1 MAFLK
6 RLKFYIYSLIFK
18 SISMVSNYPSAVSN
32 IVCIDL
38 LNLSSQELQNYFLI
52 CPEVSRAKQF
62 IKILHTKLHN
72 DLFNDE
78 NPHLV
83 YIENNYVIG
92 SRRHEQSYK
101 DFQLGGFETLQENTI
116 SDVDSKLFCEIEKR
130 LLQNKSLFLSPFLM
144 DCYKSAFK
152 NPVEINPMYF
162 SFLNAFIEVS
172 SVLAKS
178 PIEINTQFNISIF
191 FFESELQKS
200 QLVLNKIY
208 FKDGLPLIFVFK
220 DEQNKE
226 YMGWNKSYLIAL
238 QNVKPINGFTLDNME
253 TLNIVLDKI
262 NDIGLINLEEEE
274 IAFLD
279 FYSKLK

>member
-1 MAFLK
+1 
-6 RLKFYIYSLIFK
+6 
-18 SISMVSNYPSAVSN
+18 MVSNYPSAVCR
-32 IVCIDL
+32 IICIDL

-52 CPEVSRAKQF
+52 CPEINRAKLF
-62 IKILHTKLHN
+62 LKMLHSKLHN
-72 DLFNDE
+72 DLFNEE

-92 SRRHEQSYK
+92 TRRHEQSYK
-101 DFQLGGFETLQENTI
+101 DLQLGGLEILQENTI
-116 SDVDSKLFCEIEKR
+116 SDVDIKLFYEIEKK
-130 LLQNKSLFLSPFLM
+130 LLQKKSLFLSPFLI

-191 FFESELQKS
+191 FFESELQES

-220 DEQNKE
+220 DEQNTE
-226 YMGWNKSYLIAL
+226 YMGWNKNYLMVL
-238 QNVKPINGFTLDNME
+238 QNVKPINGFTIDNME

-262 NDIGLINLEEEE
+262 NEIGLINLEEEE
-274 IAFLD
+274 IAFLE